1 MLVKEGDRKIHWDSQ
16 TTAYDPPL
24 LYTCRQIRS
33 EARTIFYGENKLV
46 IEVVAFDVSN
56 VVRWLDADP
65 ARDAL
70 YRTSELNMW
79 FAYESSKPFSI
90 PLWANL
96 LAWIDFYCQHRC
108 RRVAGSDCE
117 VGWVF
122 DLVDELLLKK
132 GMTMQKLHNR
142 LEKFRRSELI
152 PEDSQWAV

>member
-1 MLVKEGDRKIHWDSQ
+1 MLVKEGDQKIYWDSR

-33 EARTIFYGENKLV
+33 KARTVFYGENKLV
-46 IEVVAFDVSN
+46 IEVVALDISN

-79 FAYESSKPFSI
+79 FEKETSMPPTT
-90 PLWANL
+90 PLWTNL

-108 RRVAGSDCE
+108 RRIVGSDCDE
-117 VGWVF
+117 GEVF
-122 DLVDELLLKK
+122 DLVDELLLKR
-132 GMTMQKLHNR
+132 GMTKQKLHIQ

-152 PEDSQWAV
+152 PEDDQWAV